1 MLFVGYPLSYET
13 ACQLFGAEKDK
24 YGRILTA
31 IVEKAGLKFIDVD
44 KGLCIVGIEIKEI
57 ANLWENY
64 TSVDDSI
71 GIIMAYKKKFVELIK
86 ESGIDV
92 SELDIQRMEEEE
104 PIRVKNPPPYL
115 ITI

>member
-1 MLFVGYPLSYET
+1 
-13 ACQLFGAEKDK
+13 
-24 YGRILTA
+24 
-31 IVEKAGLKFIDVD
+31 
-44 KGLCIVGIEIKEI
+44 
-57 ANLWENY
+57 
-64 TSVDDSI
+64 
-71 GIIMAYKKKFVELIK
+71 MAYKKKFVELIK